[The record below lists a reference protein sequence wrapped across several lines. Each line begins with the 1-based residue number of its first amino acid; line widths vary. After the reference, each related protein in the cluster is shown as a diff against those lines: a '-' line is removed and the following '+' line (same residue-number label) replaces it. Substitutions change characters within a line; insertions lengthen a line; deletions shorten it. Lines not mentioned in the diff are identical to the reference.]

1 MNYLPIIRAVL
12 IVTLFAGFAAK
23 SIFAQTLDDT
33 IDEYISGMNIQDK
46 LWQIANNGYMS
57 TGDHDIQGV
66 PGMLFND
73 GPHGVRAAALGWIPD
88 ATSFPLPIGMAA
100 MWDRP
105 MWYDLG
111 VAIAEEFQGYNIDV
125 MLGPSMDLSHNP
137 QNGRTGETA
146 GEDPYLTSQFA
157 INVVQGVQSLPVVA
171 TIKHYLGVNKQNDR
185 HGSDITMTEQQL
197 MDHHGYHY
205 RRAIQEGGAMAVMSS
220 YNLVNGVHTSE
231 NELTLKEIL
240 KKRWGYPFLVMT
252 DWWSVYNGANTINAG
267 NDLCMG
273 SEDFGEELMMPNIES
288 GAVKEETVDK
298 AVARVLKVKMLT
310 GLLDDGYPD
319 PDESKINTR
328 EHQELARR
336 ADEKGMVLLKNN
348 DGILPFPRDKKI
360 AIIGPSSDVARTN
373 IGGSSNL
380 TTPYNVG
387 PKEGIEALIGSENIT
402 HVLGCA
408 LDGDDRSGFDEA
420 KEVAKNADY
429 VLFFGGLNDQIEGE
443 MGHEGDS
450 PGDRTTNDF
459 QTPTIQRELIKEL
472 AAVNP
477 NIVVVLQSGG
487 VLGVT
492 DYIDTIKGLLYSF
505 YTSQEGGNAFANVLF
520 GEVNPAG
527 RMPVTM
533 AVDED
538 DMPEWNEDFTD
549 DFNDG
554 YRWFDEKGTD
564 IQYAFG
570 FGLSYTTF
578 EYSNLTLNPA
588 HPQAGDRV
596 TVMFDVKNSGSVDGE
611 DVPQLYFSNHG
622 SAVWHPKKE
631 LKNFQRVAIAA
642 GQTKNITM
650 IIDSEDLFYYD
661 LAKGQYSVEPGR
673 YTVKVGP
680 SSDSLPL
687 VAELDYTAGEEKSDL
702 RPITLYTYPRYPN
715 DGEEVLFVATI
726 KNYGTEK
733 TNAGNIVVKWS
744 VDGEDIAFSAP
755 LSESLLPGQMT
766 MVSSDPSLAS
776 SAKWS
781 YNSGATITVMVDAN
795 EVESELYE
803 QNNSRDYTIP
813 HTGAFKKAALYHEKI
828 IRDAPSSSSEGEL
841 LSSSLMSSSS
851 GDLPL
856 ESSDVEESSAQE
868 GERNDD
874 ESSEVE
880 SSTTPIIG
888 ASQGR
893 EYVDLRA
900 NTLTVSLSTD
910 LAVYAVL
917 LYSVHGDKVA
927 EYQMNADGFL
937 KRNVSHLV
945 DGPYVVSIR
954 EAAKEQT
961 FLVLKVSQ

>member
-1 MNYLPIIRAVL
+1 MNYLQVKRAAL
-12 IVTLFAGFAAK
+12 IFTLLAGFAAE
-23 SIFAQTLDDT
+23 SVVAQTLDDT
-33 IDEYISGMNIQDK
+33 IDEYISDMNIQDK

-57 TGDHDIQGV
+57 TGDHKRQGI

-111 VAIAEEFQGYNIDV
+111 VAMAEEFQGYNIDV

-137 QNGRTGETA
+137 KNGRTGETA

-185 HGSDITMTEQQL
+185 HGSNIIMTEQQL

-240 KKRWGYPFLVMT
+240 KNRWGFPFLVMT

-310 GLLDDGYPD
+310 GLLDDGYPE

-336 ADEKGMVLLKNN
+336 ADEKGMVLLKNS
-348 DGILPFPRDKKI
+348 DGILPFSKDKKI

-380 TTPYNVG
+380 ITPYNVG
-387 PKEGIEALIGSENIT
+387 PKEGIEGLIGSENII
-402 HVLGCA
+402 HALGCN

-420 KEVAKNADY
+420 KEAAKNADY

-459 QTPTIQRELIKEL
+459 QTPVIQRELIKEL

-492 DYIDTIKGLLYSF
+492 DYIDDIKGLLYSF
-505 YTSQEGGNAFANVLF
+505 YTSLEGGNAFANVLF

-533 AVDED
+533 AVDDD

-554 YRWFDEKGTD
+554 YRWFDEKETD

-578 EYSNLTLNPA
+578 EYSNLKLDPA
-588 HPQAGDRV
+588 YPQAGDRV
-596 TVMFDVKNSGSVDGE
+596 TVTFDVKNTGSVDGE

-622 SAVWHPKKE
+622 SAVWYPKKE

-642 GQTKNITM
+642 GQTQNIEM

-661 LAKGQYSVEPGR
+661 LAKGQYSVEPGK

-680 SSDSLPL
+680 SSDNLPL
-687 VAELDYTAGEEKSDL
+687 VAELDYTSGEKKADL
-702 RPITLYTYPRYPN
+702 RPITLYTYPRFPN
-715 DGEEVLFVATI
+715 DGDEVLFVATV

-733 TNAGNIVVKWS
+733 TTAGDIVVKWS
-744 VDGEDIAFSAP
+744 VDGEDVSFSAP
-755 LSESLLPGQMT
+755 LTEALLPGQMR
-766 MVSSDPSLAS
+766 MISSDPSLPS
-776 SAKWS
+776 SSKWS
-781 YNSGATITVMVDAN
+781 YSAGATITVTVDAHD
-795 EVESELYE
+795 VEAEHYE
-803 QNNSRDYTIP
+803 QNNSRDYTIL
-813 HTGAFKKAALYHEKI
+813 HKGAFTKAPLIHEEVV
-828 IRDAPSSSSEGEL
+828 REAPSSSSEEEP
-841 LSSSLMSSSS
+841 LSNSTSSSS
-851 GDLPL
+851 QVTESSVNENVSESFD
-856 ESSDVEESSAQE
+856 ESSDSESSGA
-868 GERNDD
+868 
-874 ESSEVE
+874 E
-880 SSTTPIIG
+880 SSTTPLLEQAKG
-888 ASQGR
+888 GV
-893 EYVDLRA
+893 EVDLVANGLTVALGNGVSA
-900 NTLTVSLSTD
+900 NTVT
-910 LAVYAVL
+910 
-917 LYSVHGDKVA
+917 LYSVHGEKKA
-927 EYQMNADGFL
+927 EFEMEGDRVL
-937 KRNVSHLV
+937 KRDVSHLV
-945 DGPYVVSIR
+945 DGPYVVSVGGVVQER
-954 EAAKEQT
+954 T
-961 FLVLKVSQ
+961 VLVLKVSHK